1 MRQKGEDLTLSIRTN
16 NNAYIDPGMVMG
28 AIVSLI
34 ILAVG
39 VFAFFIVL
47 EDVGSIDNE
56 TKEELGNVDVGVAE
70 QVPSM
75 LGLVLVVGAIMT
87 IVGLV
92 YNYVGRPS
100 SPSVRTP
107 TENPT
112 ELSFSL
118 TNYEPIEPSRSGNV
132 DVTIDDVKKSI
143 KSGKERRV

>member
-1 MRQKGEDLTLSIRTN
+1 LSIRTN